1 MKTDTSVPFQKVA
14 RLLDDIELPG
24 YDESGKGSWPQSLDQ
39 VFKSRLDKDNQA
51 VGEGEEVGHPPR
63 VLRVAVLR
71 PDLVV
76 GGDQGAV
83 APGRAQ
89 VGRRLCKEVVVV
101 DKNRLRPGVDVE
113 EEGEEKEQEQAEL

>member
-1 MKTDTSVPFQKVA
+1 MKPCAKMRFKF
-14 RLLDDIELPG
+14 LDDIELPG

-39 VFKSRLDKDNQA
+39 VFKSRLDEDNQA
-51 VGEGEEVGHPPR
+51 VGEGEKVGHPRR

-76 GGDQGAV
+76 SSDQGAV

-89 VGRRLCKEVVVV
+89 VRRRLRKEVVVV
-101 DKNRLRPGVDVE
+101 DRHWVRPGVDVE
-113 EEGEEKEQEQAEL
+113 EEGEEKQEEQAEL

>member
-1 MKTDTSVPFQKVA
+1 MQLKVIN
-14 RLLDDIELPG
+14 LSPLSPG
-24 YDESGKGSWPQSLDQ
+24 YQESGKGSWPQSLDQ
-39 VFKSRLDKDNQA
+39 VFKSRLDEDNQA
-51 VGEGEEVGHPPR
+51 VGEGEEVGHPRR

-89 VGRRLCKEVVVV
+89 VGHRLRMVVVV
-101 DKNRLRPGVDVE
+101 DRNRVRPGVDVE
-113 EEGEEKEQEQAEL
+113 EEGEEEKEKQAEL

>member
-1 MKTDTSVPFQKVA
+1 MQLKVIN
-14 RLLDDIELPG
+14 LQMSPLSPG
-24 YDESGKGSWPQSLDQ
+24 YHESGKGSWPQSLDQ
-39 VFKSRLDKDNQA
+39 VFKSRLDEDNQA

-83 APGRAQ
+83 APGVAQ
-89 VGRRLCKEVVVV
+89 AGHRLCKEVVVV
-101 DKNRLRPGVDVE
+101 DSHWVRPGVDVE
-113 EEGEEKEQEQAEL
+113 EEGEEKQEEQAEL

>member
-1 MKTDTSVPFQKVA
+1 MRFKF
-14 RLLDDIELPG
+14 LDDIELPG

-39 VFKSRLDKDNQA
+39 VFKSRLDEDNQA

-83 APGRAQ
+83 APGRARD
-89 VGRRLCKEVVVV
+89 GHRLCKEVVVV
-101 DKNRLRPGVDVE
+101 DRNRVRPGVDVE
-113 EEGEEKEQEQAEL
+113 EEGEEEKEKQAEL

>member
-1 MKTDTSVPFQKVA
+1 MDG
-14 RLLDDIELPG
+14 IELPG
-24 YDESGKGSWPQSLDQ
+24 YHESGKGSWPQSLDQ

-51 VGEGEEVGHPPR
+51 VGEGEEVGHPRR

-89 VGRRLCKEVVVV
+89 VGHRLGKEVVVV
-101 DKNRLRPGVDVE
+101 DRNRVRPGVDVE
-113 EEGEEKEQEQAEL
+113 EEGEEKQEEQAEL

>member
-1 MKTDTSVPFQKVA
+1 MSP
-14 RLLDDIELPG
+14 LSPG

-39 VFKSRLDKDNQA
+39 VFKSRLDEDNQA

-89 VGRRLCKEVVVV
+89 LGRGLRREVVVV
-101 DKNRLRPGVDVE
+101 DRNRVRPGVDVE
-113 EEGEEKEQEQAEL
+113 EEGEEEKEKQAEL

>member
-1 MKTDTSVPFQKVA
+1 MDG
-14 RLLDDIELPG
+14 IELPG
-24 YDESGKGSWPQSLDQ
+24 YHESGKGSWPQSLDQ
-39 VFKSRLDKDNQA
+39 VFKSRLDEDNQA
-51 VGEGEEVGHPPR
+51 VWEGEEVGHPPR

-89 VGRRLCKEVVVV
+89 VGHRLGKEVVVV
-101 DKNRLRPGVDVE
+101 YRHWVRPGVDVE

>member
-1 MKTDTSVPFQKVA
+1 MRWKF
-14 RLLDDIELPG
+14 LDGIELPG
-24 YDESGKGSWPQSLDQ
+24 YHKSGKGSWPQSLDQ

-76 GGDQGAV
+76 GGDQGAG

-89 VGRRLCKEVVVV
+89 VRRRLDKEVVVV
-101 DKNRLRPGVDVE
+101 DRHWLRPGVDVE
-113 EEGEEKEQEQAEL
+113 EEGEEEKEEQAEL